1 MKKRTI
7 LTIILDSV
15 FVVAFNALFFL
26 HVGAHSAVSAWVC
39 YGFLHFAYLMVLL
52 TPLMESK
59 GKTASLSRL
68 TTYSISLS
76 YFAINFVFALFV
88 FFYRDSS
95 GIIRFGFAPV
105 VSAEIILTVL
115 YIIILAINLLTN
127 DTIAQKQ
134 AVHDA
139 GNAFIKTISAK
150 AKYIETLAVEQT
162 LKNRL
167 NDLYATAHASPI
179 HSSSE
184 VAVYERKIEH
194 LLQELEQ
201 YVKQNTIEKSAELI
215 TEIDG
220 LLTKRN
226 LIVKLL

>member
-26 HVGAHSAVSAWVC
+26 HGGAHSAVSAWVC
-39 YGFLHFAYLMVLL
+39 YGFLHFAYLMVLV

-76 YFAINFVFALFV
+76 YFAINFVFALFI
-88 FFYRDSS
+88 FFYRDSI
-95 GIIRFGFAPV
+95 GIIRFGFATV
-105 VSAEIILTVL
+105 VSVEIILTVL
-115 YIIILAINLLTN
+115 YIIILATNLLTN
-127 DTIAQKQ
+127 DTIAKKQ
-134 AVHDA
+134 AAHDA

-167 NDLYATAHASPI
+167 NDLHATAHASPI

-184 VAVYERKIEH
+184 VAVYEEKIVT
-194 LLQELEQ
+194 LLDELEKNVEQ
-201 YVKQNTIEKSAELI
+201 TNAEKSTELI
-215 TEIDG
+215 AEIVR
-220 LLTKRN
+220 LLNKRN
-226 LIVKLL
+226 VMNKTR

>member
-26 HVGAHSAVSAWVC
+26 HGGAHSAVSAWVC
-39 YGFLHFAYLMVLL
+39 YGFLHFAYLMVLV
-52 TPLMESK
+52 TPLIESG

-76 YFAINFVFALFV
+76 YFAINFVFALFI
-88 FFYRDSS
+88 FFYGNSD
-95 GIIRFGFAPV
+95 GAIIDITPV
-105 VSAEIILTVL
+105 VSIEIIVTTL
-115 YIIILAINLLTN
+115 YVIILATNLLTN
-127 DTIAQKQ
+127 DTIAKKQ

-139 GNAFIKTISAK
+139 DNAFIKTISAK
-150 AKYIETLAVEQT
+150 AKYIETLAVGQT

-179 HSSSE
+179 RSSSE
-184 VAVYERKIEH
+184 VTVYEEKIIT
-194 LLQELEQ
+194 LLDELEKNVEQ
-201 YVKQNTIEKSAELI
+201 ANTEKSAELI
-215 TEIDG
+215 GEIG
-220 LLTKRN
+220 RLLNKRN
-226 LIVKLL
+226 VMIKMK

>member
-26 HVGAHSAVSAWVC
+26 HGGAHSAASAWVC

-59 GKTASLSRL
+59 GKPASLSRL

-76 YFAINFVFALFV
+76 YFALNFVFSLSI
-88 FFYRDSS
+88 FFYGNSDATSIGVTS
-95 GIIRFGFAPV
+95 V
-105 VSAEIILTVL
+105 VSIEIIAAAL
-115 YIIILAINLLTN
+115 YAIILATNLLTN
-127 DTIAQKQ
+127 DTIAKKQ

-139 GNAFIKTISAK
+139 GNSFIKTISAK
-150 AKYIETLAVEQT
+150 AKYIEILAVEQT
-162 LKNRL
+162 LKSRL

-179 HSSSE
+179 RSSSE
-184 VAVYERKIEH
+184 VAVYEEKIMT
-194 LLQELEQ
+194 LLDELEKNVEQ
-201 YVKQNTIEKSAELI
+201 RNTEKSAELI
-215 TEIDG
+215 AEIG
-220 LLTKRN
+220 RLLNKRN
-226 LIVKLL
+226 IIARMS

>member
-26 HVGAHSAVSAWVC
+26 HGGAHSAASAWVC
-39 YGFLHFAYLMVLL
+39 YGFLHFAYLMVLV
-52 TPLMESK
+52 TPLIESG

-76 YFAINFVFALFV
+76 YFAINFVFALFI
-88 FFYRDSS
+88 FFYGNSD
-95 GIIRFGFAPV
+95 GAIIDITPV
-105 VSAEIILTVL
+105 VSIEIIVTTL
-115 YIIILAINLLTN
+115 YVIILATNLLTN
-127 DTIAQKQ
+127 DTIAKKQ

-139 GNAFIKTISAK
+139 CNAFIKTISAK

-167 NDLYATAHASPI
+167 NDLYTTAHASPI
-179 HSSSE
+179 RSSSE
-184 VAVYERKIEH
+184 VTVYEEKIIT
-194 LLQELEQ
+194 LLDELEKNVEQ
-201 YVKQNTIEKSAELI
+201 ANSEKSAELI
-215 TEIDG
+215 GEIG
-220 LLTKRN
+220 RLLNKRN
-226 LIVKLL
+226 VMIKVK

>member
-26 HVGAHSAVSAWVC
+26 HGGAHSAVSAWVC

-76 YFAINFVFALFV
+76 YFALNLVFALFI
-88 FFYRDSS
+88 FFYGNSD
-95 GIIRFGFAPV
+95 GAIIDITPV
-105 VSAEIILTVL
+105 VLIEIIVATL
-115 YIIILAINLLTN
+115 YVIILATNLLTN
-127 DTIAQKQ
+127 DTIAKKQ
-134 AVHDA
+134 AAHDA

-167 NDLYATAHASPI
+167 NDLHATAHASPI
-179 HSSSE
+179 RSSSD
-184 VAVYERKIEH
+184 VAVYEEKIVD
-194 LLQELEQ
+194 LLDELEKNVEQ
-201 YVKQNTIEKSAELI
+201 ANTEKSAELI
-215 TEIDG
+215 AEIVR
-220 LLTKRN
+220 LLNKRN
-226 LIVKLL
+226 VMNKTR